1 MIGELGKFDWEG
13 VVNKGYFYFVIKWM
27 IVVVFLRLMLLEYVI
42 NVDDFFIEEKCC
54 WFIWVEMLGIFI
66 EWINVVWI
74 YLW

>member
-1 MIGELGKFDWEG
+1 MIGELGKFDCEG

-54 WFIWVEMLGIFI
+54 
-66 EWINVVWI
+66 
-74 YLW
+74 